1 MVKQMVVEQY
11 RLILQHRIIDTDNID
26 MVHGKLEPDKV
37 CEYNFDYDKSNPI
50 AKSEAIKRLLYEMGR
65 MDGAE

>member
-1 MVKQMVVEQY
+1 MVVEQY
-11 RLILQHRIIDTDNID
+11 RLILQHRIIDTDNVD

-37 CEYNFDYDKSNPI
+37 CEYNFDYDNCNPI

-65 MDGAE
+65 MDGTE